1 MRPIQPQKDPGA
13 GPGTTSIGFS
23 VEPPG
28 TAQPR
33 RRGRPRQGSPAGVS
47 GLAACDGLA
56 PPGPVPGGTAR
67 RRSLN
72 SKENRQWP
80 ASTNSTKRSPTR
92 SSPRWSRACCPGT
105 APGASIPTP
114 ASRSPLRE
122 NAVPYQGINVL
133 ILWGAAIDAGYASP
147 FWMTYRQA
155 SSIGAQ
161 VRRSER
167 ATHIVFAKTAKK
179 KERDDLG
186 QEVEAIIP
194 VRRVYAVFNADQ
206 IDGLPE
212 KYVPEVP
219 DVNPEE
225 RDAACEVWFDSL
237 GIEIRYGGERA
248 YYAPG
253 PDRIQM
259 PPFETFEST
268 ASFLSTLAHESTHAS
283 GHRDRLDRLRGRL
296 DERARAREELV
307 AELGS
312 AFLCADL
319 GIASSPPRRPRELHR
334 VVAGVA
340 QGRAAGGV
348 RRRYPGAAGR
358 RVPARTPRPKRR
370 PHRRIR
376 HGRGRIAFLLS
387 PLRGP
392 APTGLRGGGNVQKLS
407 APIALSKGD
416 WDQRTSRA
424 FHEAATIGE
433 TTGSGERLT
442 LSITSVRPA
451 CRSFGR
457 VSVPDPPRLPSIPPS
472 LVRAADRQ
480 GRRPRAVGR
489 PGGCLAAAWTAGSS
503 RGLSRSRNRQQTNQG
518 GQHALHQPTVQ
529 PAHRSRR
536 VRLRTAPVP
545 ASSA

>member
-1 MRPIQPQKDPGA
+1 MARINELYEKIASQIVAQMEQGVLPWHRPWSVDPNA
-13 GPGTTSIGFS
+13 
-23 VEPPG
+23 
-28 TAQPR
+28 R
-33 RRGRPRQGSPAGVS
+33 VS
-47 GLAACDGLA
+47 
-56 PPGPVPGGTAR
+56 
-67 RRSLN
+67 
-72 SKENRQWP
+72 K
-80 ASTNSTKRSPTR
+80 
-92 SSPRWSRACCPGT
+92 
-105 APGASIPTP
+105 
-114 ASRSPLRE
+114 PLRE

-161 VRRSER
+161 VRRGER

-225 RDAACEVWFDSL
+225 RDAACEAWFERL

-268 ASFLSTLAHESTHAS
+268 ASFMSTLAHESIHAS

-319 GIASSPPRRPRELHR
+319 GIASSPRADHASYIASWLELL
-334 VVAGVA
+334 
-340 QGRAAGGV
+340 
-348 RRRYPGAAGR
+348 
-358 RVPARTPRPKRR
+358 K
-370 PHRRIR
+370 
-376 HGRGRIAFLLS
+376 
-387 PLRGP
+387 
-392 APTGLRGGGNVQKLS
+392 
-407 APIALSKGD
+407 D
-416 WDQRTSRA
+416 
-424 FHEAATIGE
+424 E
-433 TTGSGERLT
+433 
-442 LSITSVRPA
+442 
-451 CRSFGR
+451 
-457 VSVPDPPRLPSIPPS
+457 
-472 LVRAADRQ
+472 
-480 GRRPRAVGR
+480 PRAVFD
-489 PGGCLAAAWTAGSS
+489 AATQA
-503 RGLSRSRNRQQTNQG
+503 QQAVEFL
-518 GQHALHQPTVQ
+518 HALHDRNVGATGE
-529 PAHRSRR
+529 SN
-536 VRLRTAPVP
+536 TAE
-545 ASSA
+545 AA